1 MNVDLGRIFVPDTP
15 VLEIVLRGTL
25 TYFVLFA
32 LLRLTMNRSSS
43 TVGMTDLLVIV
54 LIADAAQNAMAADYS
69 TWTDGM
75 LLVGTIVG
83 WAYALDWLA
92 YRYPETVGRLVHP
105 KPRELVRD
113 GRRNRRN
120 LARELISDDELMT
133 QLRLQGV
140 QDLSEVKVAAMEGNG
155 QVSVVKR
162 DPGKDAQP
170 NNDPRA
176 GGA

>member
-1 MNVDLGRIFVPDTP
+1 MPDLGTIFRPDTP
-15 VLEIVLRGTL
+15 FLEIFLRGTL
-25 TYFVLFA
+25 TYLVLFA
-32 LLRLTMNRSSS
+32 LLRLSMNRSSS

-75 LLVGTIVG
+75 LLVLTIVG
-83 WAYALDWLA
+83 WAYALEWLA
-92 YRYPETVGRLVHP
+92 YRYPATFGRLLHP

-113 GRRNRRN
+113 GKPNRRN
-120 LARELISDDELMT
+120 LARELISDDELMA

-140 QDLSEVKVAAMEGNG
+140 QDLSEVEVAAMEGNG

-162 DPGKDAQP
+162 DPGTDAQP
-170 NNDPRA
+170 NNDPRV
-176 GGA
+176 GGG

>member
-69 TWTDGM
+69 SWTDGM
-75 LLVGTIVG
+75 LLVGTIVA
-83 WAYALDWLA
+83 WAYALDWLG
-92 YRYPETVGRLVHP
+92 YRYPESVGRLVHP

-113 GRRNRRN
+113 GRPNRRN
-120 LARELISDDELMT
+120 LARALISDDELMT

-140 QDLSEVKVAAMEGNG
+140 QDLSEVKVAAVEGNG

-162 DPGKDAQP
+162 DPGPDARP
-170 NNDPRA
+170 NNDPGA
-176 GGA
+176 GGG

>member
-1 MNVDLGRIFVPDTP
+1 MNIDLGRIFVPDTP
-15 VLEIVLRGTL
+15 V
-25 TYFVLFA
+25 
-32 LLRLTMNRSSS
+32 
-43 TVGMTDLLVIV
+43 LVIV

-113 GRRNRRN
+113 GRLNRRN

-140 QDLSEVKVAAMEGNG
+140 QDLSEVKAAAMEGNG
-155 QVSVVKR
+155 QISVVKR

-176 GGA
+176 G

>member
-1 MNVDLGRIFVPDTP
+1 MPFLEHLEELRWRI
-15 VLEIVLRGTL
+15 LWS
-25 TYFVLFA
+25 
-32 LLRLTMNRSSS
+32 LLA
-43 TVGMTDLLVIV
+43 V
-54 LIADAAQNAMAADYS
+54 
-69 TWTDGM
+69 
-75 LLVGTIVG
+75 LVGTIVG

-113 GRRNRRN
+113 GRLNRRN

>member
-1 MNVDLGRIFVPDTP
+1 MPDLGAIFRPDTP
-15 VLEIVLRGTL
+15 VLEIVLRGTM
-25 TYFVLFA
+25 TYWVLFA

-69 TWTDGM
+69 SWTDGM
-75 LLVGTIVG
+75 LLVGTIVA

-113 GRRNRRN
+113 GRLNRRN